1 MKSQEK
7 TIMNRMLAV
16 LSLVGMSCFGGEV
29 VSAGLAPGEPEVT
42 TYRVTANG
50 KPVAIYRSM
59 ADDEYRQGYQ
69 ESYYYFGSF
78 DFSGECR
85 VEVTSSV
92 SLKNVQI
99 LPARFGLV
107 PKVSSDGGKLEFV
120 ASKPFRIS
128 IERSGKEE
136 ALLLFGNA
144 LETDAPKAGDPGV
157 VYFGPGQH
165 KAGKIELT
173 SNQTLYLAAGAV
185 VNGAIVAKGDNIT
198 IRGRG
203 ILGGEAYPRFKGP
216 SGWMLELRDGKNV
229 VVKDIIVRNPWS
241 WILVTAGCDGVLVDG
256 VKIAGSR
263 MINDDAIDLCNTKNV
278 VIKNCFLRTRDDIIA
293 IKGLGAGQGQA
304 CENIFIQD
312 SEFWTDNANIYRI
325 GFECDAKEMKNIRSK
340 NIDVL
345 HYSQY
350 SGPQNFWS
358 HAIFWLQPSGG
369 MTLSDTHFE
378 DFRIYCDGRDM
389 MLLCAKMMLTSC
401 HGKSYEVSGRV
412 RNCSLKDIAVIG
424 TQGEFRGQIHL
435 SGRSSDEDVQGIRLE
450 NITYFGKRITLD
462 SPCVEILKYV
472 EGVEFK

>member
-1 MKSQEK
+1 
-7 TIMNRMLAV
+7 MNRMLAV
-16 LSLVGMSCFGGEV
+16 LSLVGMSCLGGEV

-92 SLKNVQI
+92 SLKDVQI

-107 PKVSSDGGKLEFV
+107 PKVSSDGSKLEFV

-165 KAGKIELT
+165 KAGRIELT
-173 SNQTLYLAAGAV
+173 SNQTLYLASGAV

-263 MINDDAIDLCNTKNV
+263 MINDDAIDRAIPKRR
-278 VIKNCFLRTRDDIIA
+278 IKNCFFAGLGDDIIA
-293 IKGLGAGQGQA
+293 IRGWGRDKARLR
-304 CENIFIQD
+304 NISSRI
-312 SEFWTDNANIYRI
+312 SEFWTDNANNLSNRFRMRCQGNEETYAR
-325 GFECDAKEMKNIRSK
+325 KTSMPP
-340 NIDVL
+340 L
-345 HYSQY
+345 QPY
-350 SGPQNFWS
+350 SGPPIS
-358 HAIFWLQPSGG
+358 GLMPIFCCSPARDDLWTRIRG
-369 MTLSDTHFE
+369 
-378 DFRIYCDGRDM
+378 FRIYCR
-389 MLLCAKMMLTSC
+389 
-401 HGKSYEVSGRV
+401 
-412 RNCSLKDIAVIG
+412 
-424 TQGEFRGQIHL
+424 
-435 SGRSSDEDVQGIRLE
+435 RS
-450 NITYFGKRITLD
+450 
-462 SPCVEILKYV
+462 
-472 EGVEFK
+472 